1 MFKRDRS
8 EVMPGQMEKI
18 IEAVVDS
25 IEEED
30 GAGSDLIGYDTSYC
44 TVEEP
49 WIEVVGQLDLAQLIR
64 EIVAKWEEVRL
75 P

>member
-1 MFKRDRS
+1 MFKRDRA

-25 IEEED
+25 IEAED
-30 GAGSDLIGYDTSYC
+30 GAGSDLAGYDTSYC

-49 WIEVVGQLDLAQLIR
+49 WIEVVGQLDLAHLIR
-64 EIVAKWEEVRL
+64 DIVKKWEEVRL

>member
-18 IEAVVDS
+18 IEAAVDS
-25 IEEED
+25 IESED
-30 GAGSDLIGYDTSYC
+30 GAGSDLSGFDTSYC

-49 WIEVVGQLDLAQLIR
+49 WVEVVGQLDLAHLIR
-64 EIVAKWEEVRL
+64 DIVKKWEEVRL